1 MPLSYWERRI
11 KLMYNSM
18 HGSDISISHQ
28 FDMYVQG
35 LIDGVEAHAIHKNGQ
50 LLCGAMQQP
59 FKDVRNEILA
69 AARIVK

>member
-1 MPLSYWERRI
+1 
-11 KLMYNSM
+11 M

>member
-1 MPLSYWERRI
+1 MLSYWERIIGMR
-11 KLMYNSM
+11 YRSM
-18 HGSDISISHQ
+18 HGSDLSISNQ

-35 LIDGVEAHAIHKNGQ
+35 LIDGVEAHAIHKNEQ
-50 LLCGAMQQP
+50 LLCGAMQTP